1 MKPAIPQPIIITI
14 GLTLYF
20 RVPTKATRKMMQLT
34 INEYISSL
42 GELKFSVFINTRAA
56 DASSPT
62 TAGRNPLNTA
72 STAGCFWY
80 FRKNLLITNIRMN
93 EGSTTAKVAMTE
105 PHILPVA
112 VKPTYVAEL
121 IPIGPGVI

>member
-62 TAGRNPLNTA
+62 TADRKSTRLN
-72 STAGCFWY
+72 SSHY
-80 FRKNLLITNIRMN
+80 QQSRMP
-93 EGSTTAKVAMTE
+93 SSA
-105 PHILPVA
+105 
-112 VKPTYVAEL
+112 
-121 IPIGPGVI
+121 